1 MKFLEEYRDRERVE
15 QLLHEISRIVTKPW
29 KIMEVCGGQTHG
41 LVKNGI
47 IGMLPEKITMVHG
60 PGCPVCVTPASLIDE
75 AIALS
80 KKENVVLAS
89 FGDMIRVPG
98 TSESLLQAKAAG
110 ADVRIVYSP
119 LDALRNA
126 QAEREKQ
133 VVFFGVGFE
142 TTAPAIALSVIQAKQ
157 LGLKNFFVLASHVLV
172 PPAMEAILS

>member
-15 QLLHEISRIVTKPW
+15 LLLQEISRVATQPW

-47 IGMLPEKITMVHG
+47 IGLLPPNITMVHG

-80 KKENVVLAS
+80 KKENVVLTS

-119 LDALRNA
+119 LDALRISNRK
-126 QAEREKQ
+126 RETGS
-133 VVFFGVGFE
+133 FFRRR
-142 TTAPAIALSVIQAKQ
+142 I
-157 LGLKNFFVLASHVLV
+157 
-172 PPAMEAILS
+172 

>member
-80 KKENVVLAS
+80 KKENVV
-89 FGDMIRVPG
+89 
-98 TSESLLQAKAAG
+98 
-110 ADVRIVYSP
+110 SP
-119 LDALRNA
+119 PSA
-126 QAEREKQ
+126 
-133 VVFFGVGFE
+133 
-142 TTAPAIALSVIQAKQ
+142 T
-157 LGLKNFFVLASHVLV
+157 
-172 PPAMEAILS
+172 